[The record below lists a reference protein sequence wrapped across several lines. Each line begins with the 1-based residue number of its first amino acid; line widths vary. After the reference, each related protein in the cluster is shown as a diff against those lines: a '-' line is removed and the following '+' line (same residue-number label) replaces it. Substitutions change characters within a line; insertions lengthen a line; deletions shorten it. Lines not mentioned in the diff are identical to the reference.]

1 MRFLLVLAAAHAAK
15 APPQKPVAV
24 CVTGLARAFH
34 AVDRVH
40 RNIWAHMIWPIV
52 AEADVFFA
60 LDDATAGRAGVRAGQ
75 KSDNGIAEEARTLW
89 RPVYDVALRS
99 RGIEESLS
107 VCHGAIVA
115 RERFLRRNYTWV
127 LRLRPDATYR
137 THLPSYDEWP
147 RASNV
152 AWAPAIGGGDGA
164 CSRGVVRDAE
174 TRGVCVDDGWAL
186 MGRKAADA
194 YFFGSEWPARHSI
207 TKDCHQT
214 HCAECRLGCALFR
227 AGVRAGSI
235 NIDLHLERPESV
247 GGSYAA
253 VAKRDAVDVAADTA
267 VKAALNGAGAADLA
281 ARFPR
286 NLESHALVFLVG
298 EVCRGAYVQVPF
310 GAGAS
315 KGAAPAI
322 HGFAAPLWTAA
333 SGCPGPPS

>member
-1 MRFLLVLAAAHAAK
+1 M
-15 APPQKPVAV
+15 
-24 CVTGLARAFH
+24 
-34 AVDRVH
+34 
-40 RNIWAHMIWPIV
+40 
-52 AEADVFFA
+52 
-60 LDDATAGRAGVRAGQ
+60 
-75 KSDNGIAEEARTLW
+75 
-89 RPVYDVALRS
+89 
-99 RGIEESLS
+99 
-107 VCHGAIVA
+107 CHGAIVA

-186 MGRKAADA
+186 MGRRAADA
-194 YFFGSEWPARHSI
+194 YFFGSEWPARHSQ
-207 TKDCHQT
+207 TTDCHQT

-227 AGVRAGSI
+227 AGVRAGSV

-253 VAKRDAVDVAADTA
+253 TAKRDAVDVAGDTA
-267 VKAALNGAGAADLA
+267 IKAALNGAGAADLA

-286 NLESHALVFLVG
+286 NLESHALAFLVG

-310 GAGAS
+310 TSNAAT
-315 KGAAPAI
+315 GAAPAI

-333 SGCPGPPS
+333 SGCPGPPSS